1 MSGTCRWAA
10 IFSLCS
16 LLCVAA
22 SAPAQQS
29 AAHTEEGCDAY
40 TWDLAREFSALKSPA
55 TLLAASA
62 DPRVNPVRLEEGK
75 HFAATLL
82 PQGSVAFVAPP
93 ARQRKTENP
102 TAGLLFFKSSLA
114 GRYRVSLSSRH
125 WIDVLD
131 GGKSIDSR
139 SHQARGGCEA
149 LRKSVEFELPA
160 HRDLVLQLSGD
171 SAATVAVLVTRVGK
185 Q

>member
-1 MSGTCRWAA
+1 MTT
-10 IFSLCS
+10 LS
-16 LLCVAA
+16 LLSALCLAA
-22 SAPAQQS
+22 PLPAQQP
-29 AAHTEEGCDAY
+29 AAATSSPHSEEGCEAY
-40 TWDLAREFSALKSPA
+40 TWDLAREFAAMKKPA

-62 DPRVNPVRLEEGK
+62 DPRVNPVRLEEGRR
-75 HFAATLL
+75 FAATLV
-82 PQGSVAFVAPP
+82 PQGSVNFAAPP
-93 ARQRKTENP
+93 AHLRKSENP
-102 TAGLLFFKSSLA
+102 TAGLLFFKTGAA
-114 GRYRVSLSSRH
+114 GRYRISLSSRH

-131 GGKSIDSR
+131 GDKSIDSR

-171 SAATVAVLVTRVGK
+171 GAATVDVVVTRVAK